1 MGTKAARNAGI
12 SNFVRIILQREGI
25 ILFEKWFDHLQ
36 KLTPNRR
43 ISDFDVRDKVLE
55 EILSIV
61 TQGNHI
67 ILDRK
72 DKIFIE
78 ELLNRF
84 LMGCHLLLPNKAQEK
99 AENDQLE
106 NNK

>member
-12 SNFVRIILQREGI
+12 SNFVRIILQRQGI
-25 ILFEKWFDHLQ
+25 ALFEKWFDQLQ
-36 KLTPNRR
+36 KLTPERR
-43 ISDFDVRDKVLE
+43 IADSEVRDKVLE
-55 EILSIV
+55 EIVSIV

-67 ILDRK
+67 ILNKK

-106 NNK
+106 KQ